1 MQMIEKG
8 DADTL
13 SRFLAIL
20 FPNSDKILK
29 DKNSITDTDTINITV
44 HDGEILFEDPE
55 INSEVLISACNR
67 NNYSLV
73 KCLVTV
79 GYR

>member
-13 SRFLAIL
+13 SRFLAII
-20 FPNSDKILK
+20 FPNSGKILK
-29 DKNSITDTDTINITV
+29 DNHSSTDTDTININV
-44 HDGEILFEDPE
+44 HDGEMLLEDPE

-67 NNYSLV
+67 NNYSIV
-73 KCLVTV
+73 ECLVTV